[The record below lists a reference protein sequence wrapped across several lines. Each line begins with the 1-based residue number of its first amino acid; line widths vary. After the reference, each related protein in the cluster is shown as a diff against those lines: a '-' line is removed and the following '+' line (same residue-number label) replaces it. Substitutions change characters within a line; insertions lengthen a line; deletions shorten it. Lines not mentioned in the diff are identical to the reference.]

1 MFRRA
6 AAQQQMFRFAR
17 ALVKRGALAP
27 RFAVTCSV
35 YSFCFVGLMSGAGH
49 PVHNSFLILLVPTLL
64 NLRRHPSL
72 FLPTARMNQKI
83 VRSFPSSLCFVG
95 RVSER
100 LDV

>member
-1 MFRRA
+1 MGPSL
-6 AAQQQMFRFAR
+6 R
-17 ALVKRGALAP
+17 ALLLLAARLLALL
-27 RFAVTCSV
+27 
-35 YSFCFVGLMSGAGH
+35 FVCQKAGH
-49 PVHNSFLILLVPTLL
+49 PVHNSFLILLVFILL

-83 VRSFPSSLCFVG
+83 VRSFPSSMCFVG